1 MHAEESW
8 AETALASYWVIKPS
22 PWWIGLSQKWRGRP
36 RKFVVEEH
44 MGSKVRTGHAMMI
57 DNGPQGVLWVRG
69 VFSRKDKSNLTP
81 YFKVAL
87 QKYSYKQS
95 KFTCLGVFSSMDNNL
110 PNLFSCIS

>member
-95 KFTCLGVFSSMDNNL
+95 KLQQTLRVFL
-110 PNLFSCIS
+110 KYGY

>member
-44 MGSKVRTGHAMMI
+44 MGSRVRTGHAMMI

-81 YFKVAL
+81 YFKVPL
-87 QKYSYKQS
+87 KECL
-95 KFTCLGVFSSMDNNL
+95 TCN
-110 PNLFSCIS
+110 